1 MKKLM
6 IILGTL
12 LSIYFLVGFL
22 LFIFQRNFMYF
33 PTAKT
38 VHDFNTM
45 QFSIGEEILDVLV
58 LNQGKHSAII
68 YFGGNGESVADNA
81 PNFSK
86 IFPNHTVYLVNY
98 RGYGGSTGIP
108 TEESLYS
115 DAQYIYDAV
124 STQYQQMSVIGRSLG
139 SGVATFLASTR
150 AISKMVLITPY
161 NSIQNIAQDQY
172 PIFPISLLLKDKY
185 DSASR
190 IKDISSATLIILAE
204 HDAVIPAKYSD
215 QLISEFPPSQLSVEI
230 IEGTGHNSLSRED
243 KYYYL
248 LQQFM

>member
-1 MKKLM
+1 M
-6 IILGTL
+6 ILLGTF
-12 LSIYFLVGFL
+12 LSIYFFVGLL
-22 LFIFQRNFMYF
+22 LFLFQRDFMYF

-38 VHDFNTM
+38 VHEFNTM
-45 QFSIGEEILDVLV
+45 QFSIGEETLNVLV
-58 LNQGKHSAII
+58 LNKGKHNAIL
-68 YFGGNGESVADNA
+68 YFGGNGESVAGNA
-81 PNFSK
+81 HNFTK

-115 DAQYIYDAV
+115 DAQHIYDAV

-150 AISKMVLITPY
+150 AINKMVLITPY

-190 IKDISSATLIILAE
+190 IKNISSTTLIILAE
-204 HDAVIPAKYSD
+204 YDSVIPAKYSNL
-215 QLISEFPPSQLSVEI
+215 LINKFPPSQVTIEI
-230 IEGTGHNSLSRED
+230 IEGTGHNNLSRKD
-243 KYYYL
+243 KYHYL